1 MPSEKRED
9 MMADIDRLT
18 PDSFLENGQSDSA
31 AVSGDDYQAGFGEPL
46 SRTLDLATWPTGED
60 LAAVYERITS
70 EVEDAIVHENRVRA
84 AIRAKVFP
92 QLGAHPG
99 APPNAGVHEASI
111 DALERVHHGL
121 LFNGGVEACDGTQQV
136 HDTIPL
142 TILQIGICLVSY
154 QGDQGTWV
162 QRLFRRDLR
171 AVSDDPTAEMLELL
185 ERRQRRG
192 GLNQPSRRDRLSD
205 LMRRGI
211 MAYGERAI
219 LLHRSDALW
228 RMGHGSPAPY
238 ELVMGSGSLD
248 LMIEA
253 TKVIREI
260 IEQQQKFLYVSSEPS
275 DRVLLTIG
283 QALRPLEFAI
293 VGTLKERIERIVA
306 NGHYRG
312 EVSVDHRWDGE
323 EISAQRWIENFRD
336 QVADQVVV
344 GVYRA
349 TDLAPAQMFYA
360 HRNHADIAAH
370 IAIADSILQSHRGFP
385 LLIDLADN
393 VCRGVFGADTLSG
406 PVSAAYVGADAP
418 WRYLSERATRSA

>member
-1 MPSEKRED
+1 
-9 MMADIDRLT
+9 MADGFQIEPHLPP
-18 PDSFLENGQSDSA
+18 PDGQVAPPHIAASD
-31 AVSGDDYQAGFGEPL
+31 YEAGFGEPL
-46 SRTLDLATWPTGED
+46 ERTLDLETWPTGED
-60 LAAVYERITS
+60 PAAIYERIAA
-70 EVEDAIVHENRVRA
+70 EVESAIAHETKARA
-84 AIRAKVFP
+84 EIRSKVFP
-92 QLGAHPG
+92 QLGAYPG
-99 APPNAGVHEASI
+99 APPNAGKHEASYN
-111 DALERVHHGL
+111 DLLRVHNGL

-142 TILQIGICLVSY
+142 TILQIGVCLVSY

-171 AVSDDPTAEMLELL
+171 AASDDPTAEMIELL

-192 GLNQPSRRDRLSD
+192 GLNQSSRRDRLSD

-219 LLHRSDALW
+219 LLHRSDAQW

-238 ELVMGSGSLD
+238 ELLTGSGSLD

-253 TKVIREI
+253 TKVIREL
-260 IEQQQKFLYVSSEPS
+260 IEQHQKFLFVASEPS

-293 VGTLKERIERIVA
+293 VGSLKERIERTVA

-312 EVSVDHRWDGE
+312 QVTVDRRWDGKE
-323 EISAQRWIENFRD
+323 VSPQRWIENFRD
-336 QVADQVVV
+336 EVAEQVVV

-349 TDLAPAQMFYA
+349 TELAPAQMFYA
-360 HRNHADIAAH
+360 HRDHADIAAH
-370 IAIADSILQSHRGFP
+370 IALADSVLQAHRGFP

-393 VCRGVFGADTLSG
+393 VCRGVFGAETLTG
-406 PVSAAYVGADAP
+406 PVSAAYVGANAP
-418 WRYLSERATRSA
+418 WRYLSERATRSAW